1 MFGISVVP
9 LNLRRQRESIP
20 LGRRHEVCEREIW
33 RQHTCRSSVAR
44 THPRV
49 VGNREPG
56 RDPRRLQTPRPG
68 VQARGSQKR
77 SRPPN
82 RRRARRPGTR
92 LNRVRVSAPALPSAS
107 AGGAVCRSAAR
118 AAVGATGALPRR
130 GSRDSRG
137 RAARPATLK
146 PECCPDLECRA
157 QPRRTGHGAQRR
169 GRSARAPVAARGAR
183 REASTAGPL
192 QRDAS
197 TLRRRRPL
205 GAAGAPRTPMASLP
219 SLWLRRKGFSRFFT
233 ILFLTSGVTM
243 VPAEQRESA
252 ARARASLARSHLKL
266 RTEQEARLRK
276 GGAARSYDVRGL
288 RMLESRR
295 AAAGGEAGL
304 APALVALPEAP
315 LARVWRAPDAPCESL
330 CRRRHGAAPGQ

>member
-56 RDPRRLQTPRPG
+56 RDPRRLKTPRPG

-118 AAVGATGALPRR
+118 AAAGPRARCRGAAVATAAVVRR
-130 GSRDSRG
+130 G
-137 RAARPATLK
+137 PATLK

-157 QPRRTGHGAQRR
+157 QPRRTRRGAQRR

-183 REASTAGPL
+183 REAPTAGAL

-197 TLRRRRPL
+197 TLRRRGPL

-243 VPAEQRESA
+243 VPAEQRERA
-252 ARARASLARSHLKL
+252 AQARASLARSHLKL
-266 RTEQEARLRK
+266 RTEQEALEKEWGRPV
-276 GGAARSYDVRGL
+276 VR
-288 RMLESRR
+288 RTRT
-295 AAAGGEAGL
+295 
-304 APALVALPEAP
+304 
-315 LARVWRAPDAPCESL
+315 PC
-330 CRRRHGAAPGQ
+330 A